1 MGRVM
6 SGLLG
11 MILLA
16 AMASAQAVMTVT
28 KGVLQVGQTVEVT
41 YSNPNMKGQTV
52 TIEVDDG
59 TRPTPTVVLLY
70 IHLDQA
76 GKGSTK
82 WTAPAWWTAAF
93 NAPGVNE
100 IMRCIDCPDVQP
112 SDSSIPLSG
121 TADPA
126 AS

>member
-1 MGRVM
+1 M
-6 SGLLG
+6 LLF
-11 MILLA
+11 A

-28 KGVLQVGQTVEVT
+28 AGVLQVEQTVEVT

-52 TIEVDDG
+52 TIELNDG

-70 IHLDQA
+70 IHLDQQ

-82 WTAPAWWTAAF
+82 WTAPMWWAAF
-93 NAPGVNE
+93 FNGPGVNE

-112 SDSSIPLSG
+112 SDASSSFSG
-121 TADPA
+121 TVGSS